1 MDLMQKITALAKR
14 RGFIFQ
20 SSEIY
25 GGYQGFWDYG
35 PAGVELKKNIK
46 NEWWKTMVY
55 GREDVV
61 GIDASIVM
69 NPTVWEKSG
78 HLAAFTDPLIECK
91 NCNKRYRADHLLS
104 DEELAREQDIFFQ
117 LAKEIQQDVDGVIT
131 SNNKTFDVVKM
142 LDGQNLPELNK
153 NYLKLE
159 LNKIISSKLDD
170 AERKLKLVNDIIE
183 QYKSSTEYLGIFVQY
198 GLNKNHKCPNC
209 EKYGFWSEPKTFN
222 LMTEVLLGT
231 TEPKEKSYL
240 RGEITQ
246 GVFVNFKN
254 VVDSTRVKIPFGIA
268 QIGKAFRNEVTPG
281 NLTFRSKEFE
291 QMELEYFVK
300 PSEVDSKK
308 VYEEF
313 KEIRLNWYK
322 SLGMNQDKLHFADHA
337 PDKRAHYA
345 KYATDIEYEA
355 PFGWSEMEGIHHR
368 GDYDL
373 GNHGLKYYDGVTNEE
388 YTPWVIETSGGVDR
402 ATLFFLIDAY
412 TEDGERVYLKLNPK
426 IAPYKVAVFP
436 LLGNKPDLIK
446 KAREIYQ
453 DLKKAMNV
461 TWDDR
466 GNIGK
471 RYFAQDEI
479 GTPWCVTVD
488 FDTEKDNSV
497 TVRDR
502 DTGKQERIAID
513 NLSDYFQ
520 NKLR

>member
-1 MDLMQKITALAKR
+1 MEKIASLAKR

-20 SSEIY
+20 GSEIY

-35 PAGVELKKNIK
+35 PAGVEMKNNIK
-46 NEWWKTMVY
+46 KEWWKYMVY
-55 GREDVV
+55 DQENVV
-61 GIDASIVM
+61 GIDAAIVM

-78 HLAAFTDPLIECK
+78 HLKAFTDPLVECK
-91 NCNKRYRADHLLS
+91 VCNKRVRADN
-104 DEELAREQDIFFQ
+104 EEALKEHEKLHKDDKDIW
-117 LAKEIQQDVDGVIT
+117 
-131 SNNKTFDVVKM
+131 
-142 LDGQNLPELNK
+142 
-153 NYLKLE
+153 
-159 LNKIISSKLDD
+159 
-170 AERKLKLVNDIIE
+170 
-183 QYKSSTEYLGIFVQY
+183 TEA
-198 GLNKNHKCPNC
+198 
-209 EKYGFWSEPKTFN
+209 KTFN

-246 GVFVNFKN
+246 GAFVNFKN
-254 VVDSTRVKIPFGIA
+254 VVDSTRIKIPFGIA
-268 QIGKAFRNEVTPG
+268 QIGKAFRNEITPG
-281 NLTFRSKEFE
+281 NLTFRSREFE

-300 PSEVDSKK
+300 PNEEESRDTFEYFKDMRKK
-308 VYEEF
+308 
-313 KEIRLNWYK
+313 WYVG
-322 SLGMNQDKLHFADHA
+322 LGINPEKLRFHDHE
-337 PDKRAHYA
+337 PEKRAHYA
-345 KYATDIEYEA
+345 KYATDLEYEA
-355 PFGWSEMEGIHHR
+355 PFGWSEFEGIHHR

-373 GNHGLKYYDGVTNEE
+373 GNHGLNYKDNVTGEE

-402 ATLFFLIDAY
+402 AMLFFLIDSY

-436 LLGNKPDLIK
+436 LLANKPELTS

-453 DLKKAMNV
+453 NLKRNLSV

-488 FDTEKDNSV
+488 FESLEDGKV

-502 DTGKQERIAID
+502 DTAKQERIAID
-513 NLSDYFQ
+513 KLPEYFQ
-520 NKLR
+520 NKLT